1 MGGGLLEVV
10 DVLTFLEGE
19 EFDSLSELSKQ
30 AVVICE
36 SFEEGLA
43 LEEWGNFI
51 VDFGGAVLGEDLKV
65 GDEGAPSILLCPDF
79 LG

>member
-43 LEEWGNFI
+43 LEE
-51 VDFGGAVLGEDLKV
+51 
-65 GDEGAPSILLCPDF
+65 
-79 LG
+79 